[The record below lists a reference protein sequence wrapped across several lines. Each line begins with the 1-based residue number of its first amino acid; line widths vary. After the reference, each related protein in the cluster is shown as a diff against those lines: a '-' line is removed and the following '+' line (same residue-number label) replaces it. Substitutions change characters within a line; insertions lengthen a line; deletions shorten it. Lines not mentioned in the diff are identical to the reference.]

1 MIFLSESL
9 VGESVGLREV
19 DDNVW
24 DMYLCNYPL
33 GRLDSSAS
41 RLSSTQKRKGCLRLY
56 TPMAVDQSC
65 TYWLTHRHRG
75 LAPSHIE

>member
-1 MIFLSESL
+1 KWRGRMIFLSESL

-33 GRLDSSAS
+33 GRLDSGAS
-41 RLSSTQKRKGCLRLY
+41 RLSSTQKRKGCPRSRL
-56 TPMAVDQSC
+56 
-65 TYWLTHRHRG
+65 
-75 LAPSHIE
+75 

>member
-33 GRLDSSAS
+33 GRLDSGVNEPHERQDTVSP
-41 RLSSTQKRKGCLRLY
+41 LR
-56 TPMAVDQSC
+56 
-65 TYWLTHRHRG
+65 
-75 LAPSHIE
+75 